1 MCLKKKRYKSVLKSV
16 DPEVF
21 GRQLVHGVKRTGCLL
36 PNFSFGPALILLT
49 WSPIPLSTPV
59 TPFKYFLRILIN
71 FNCLFRSVPAS
82 RDVLLQN
89 SQLQQQDESVVFLC
103 HARFLSLFSPHRC
116 VRFLLFALHPGLLL
130 CLLPCPLPPL
140 LYPAYLY
147 QIYHLHLYS
156 SLKILTDQLV
166 FIKRASIKL
175 TPIKPASIK
184 LWPSSSSQV
193 LRLDLPYEVPSW
205 VSAEAQ
211 LHWRVPGIKHTSCTF
226 SDGKICVRH
235 EAHTKESEKGFI
247 SNGSFGLEAIFV
259 RCPAARPVPTHSY
272 FGRPVRYRE
281 DLKHGQ
287 GHFKWPDKREL
298 RTQLC
303 KNLQFKEIARKELC
317 NMI

>member
-1 MCLKKKRYKSVLKSV
+1 MLAPK
-16 DPEVF
+16 F
-21 GRQLVHGVKRTGCLL
+21 QLWSSPH
-36 PNFSFGPALILLT
+36 LT
-49 WSPIPLSTPV
+49 YLEPH
-59 TPFKYFLRILIN
+59 PFIHPCHAFQ
-71 FNCLFRSVPAS
+71 
-82 RDVLLQN
+82 VLLEN
-89 SQLQQQDESVVFLC
+89 SYEFQLSFQISPSQQGCIAAEQPVAA
-103 HARFLSLFSPHRC
+103 ARRVRCFPVPCLVLSLFSPHRC
-116 VRFLLFALHPGLLL
+116 VRFLLFALHPGLLR

-147 QIYHLHLYS
+147 PIYNLHILYS
-156 SLKILTDQLV
+156 SLKFLTDQLV
-166 FIKRASIKL
+166 FIKLASIKL
-175 TPIKPASIK
+175 TSIKPASIK
-184 LWPSSSSQV
+184 VWPSSSSQV
-193 LRLDLPYEVPSW
+193 LLLDLPYEVPSW

-211 LHWRVPGIKHTSCTF
+211 LHWRVPGIKHTPCTF
-226 SDGKICVRH
+226 SDGKIWVRH
-235 EAHTKESEKGFI
+235 GAHTIESEKGFI

-303 KNLQFKEIARKELC
+303 KNWQFKQIARKELC